1 MINIPV
7 SLGELIDKISILLI
21 KQVKIKEK
29 IQLLSIKKELSY
41 LNKILDKQ
49 IKKKDAKNYLNKL
62 KKINSKLWKIEDDI
76 RDCERKKKFDENFI
90 ELARSVYI
98 NNDKRSE
105 IKLDINNYFGSTLIE
120 VKSYE
125 KY

>member
-62 KKINSKLWKIEDDI
+62 KYK
-76 RDCERKKKFDENFI
+76 
-90 ELARSVYI
+90 
-98 NNDKRSE
+98 
-105 IKLDINNYFGSTLIE
+105 
-120 VKSYE
+120 
-125 KY
+125 